1 MNAIEKIISQMN
13 EAAEQERAALEQEER
28 MKIDQNFEQKRTQIE
43 TEHQKQKE
51 KQIELLEKKKY
62 RQLRNR
68 QQVEVRQENLNAKQ
82 EFLRRLFA
90 DAIAE
95 MENWDESEQIQFI
108 KNSLYSLPLTGKV
121 AFIAGE
127 KSAAYL
133 SQTLLDEWNNELPFT
148 MVLSDESV
156 AGQAGFLINDQ
167 GVQYNFL
174 FSSLVQDIQG
184 TMSFEIANQLFE

>member
-28 MKIDQNFEQKRTQIE
+28 MKIDQNFEQKRTQVE

-51 KQIELLEKKKY
+51 KQIELLEKKY

-90 DAIAE
+90 DAVTE

-108 KNSLYSLPLTGKV
+108 KNALYSLPLTGKV

-133 SQTLLDEWNNELPFT
+133 SQTLLDEWNNELPFM
-148 MVLSDESV
+148 MVLSDETV
-156 AGQAGFLINDQ
+156 ADQAGFLINAQ

>member
-28 MKIDQNFEQKRTQIE
+28 IKIDQNFEQKRTQIE

-51 KQIELLEKKKY
+51 KQIELLEKKY

>member
-1 MNAIEKIISQMN
+1 MNAIEKIVSQMN

-28 MKIDQNFEQKRTQIE
+28 MKIDQNFEQKRTQVE

-51 KQIELLEKKKY
+51 KQIELLEKKY

-90 DAIAE
+90 DAVTE

-108 KNSLYSLPLTGKV
+108 KNALYSLPLTGKV

-133 SQTLLDEWNNELPFT
+133 SQTLLDEWNNELPFM
-148 MVLSDESV
+148 MVLSDETV
-156 AGQAGFLINDQ
+156 ADQAGFLINDQ

>member
-51 KQIELLEKKKY
+51 KQIELLEKKY

-121 AFIAGE
+121 TFITGE

-133 SQTLLDEWNNELPFT
+133 SQTLLDEWNNELPFM
-148 MVLSDESV
+148 MVLSDETV
-156 AGQAGFLINDQ
+156 ADQAGFLINDQ

>member
-28 MKIDQNFEQKRTQIE
+28 MKIDQNFEQKRTQVE

-51 KQIELLEKKKY
+51 KQIELLEKKY

-68 QQVEVRQENLNAKQ
+68 QQVEVR
-82 EFLRRLFA
+82 RLFA
-90 DAIAE
+90 DAVTE

-108 KNSLYSLPLTGKV
+108 KNALYSLPLTGKV

-133 SQTLLDEWNNELPFT
+133 SQTLLDEWNNELPFM
-148 MVLSDESV
+148 MVLSDETV
-156 AGQAGFLINDQ
+156 ADQAGFLINDQ

>member
-13 EAAEQERAALEQEER
+13 EEAEQERAALEQEER

-51 KQIELLEKKKY
+51 KQIELLEKKY

>member
-28 MKIDQNFEQKRTQIE
+28 MKIDQNFEQKRTQVE

-51 KQIELLEKKKY
+51 KQIELLEKKY

-90 DAIAE
+90 DAVTE

-108 KNSLYSLPLTGKV
+108 KNALYSLPLTGKV

-133 SQTLLDEWNNELPFT
+133 SQTLLDEWNNELPFM
-148 MVLSDESV
+148 MVLSDETV
-156 AGQAGFLINDQ
+156 ADQAGFLINDQ

-184 TMSFEIANQLFE
+184 TMSFELANQLFE

>member
-28 MKIDQNFEQKRTQIE
+28 MKIDQNFEQKRTQVEI
-43 TEHQKQKE
+43 EHQKQKE
-51 KQIELLEKKKY
+51 KQIELLEKKY

-90 DAIAE
+90 DAVTE

-108 KNSLYSLPLTGKV
+108 KNALYSLPLTGKV

-133 SQTLLDEWNNELPFT
+133 SQTLLDEWNNELPFM
-148 MVLSDESV
+148 MVLSDETV
-156 AGQAGFLINDQ
+156 ADQAGFLINDQ

>member
-28 MKIDQNFEQKRTQIE
+28 MKIDQSFEQKRTQVE

-51 KQIELLEKKKY
+51 KQIELLEKKY

-90 DAIAE
+90 DAVTE

-108 KNSLYSLPLTGKV
+108 KNALYSLPLTGKV

-133 SQTLLDEWNNELPFT
+133 SQTLLDEWNNELPFM
-148 MVLSDESV
+148 MVLSDETV
-156 AGQAGFLINDQ
+156 ADQAGFLINDQ

>member
-28 MKIDQNFEQKRTQIE
+28 MKIDQNFEQKRTQVE

-51 KQIELLEKKKY
+51 KQIELLEKKY

-90 DAIAE
+90 DAVTE

-108 KNSLYSLPLTGKV
+108 KNALYSLPLTGKV

-133 SQTLLDEWNNELPFT
+133 SQTLLDEWNNELPFM
-148 MVLSDESV
+148 MVLNDETV
-156 AGQAGFLINDQ
+156 ADQAGFLINDQ

>member
-51 KQIELLEKKKY
+51 KQIELLEKKY

-82 EFLRRLFA
+82 EFLRRLFV

>member
-51 KQIELLEKKKY
+51 KQIELLEKKY

-148 MVLSDESV
+148 MVLSGESV

>member
-28 MKIDQNFEQKRTQIE
+28 MKIDQNFEQKRTQVE

-51 KQIELLEKKKY
+51 KQIELLEKKY

-82 EFLRRLFA
+82 KFLRRLFA
-90 DAIAE
+90 DAVTE

-108 KNSLYSLPLTGKV
+108 KNALYSLPLTGKV

-133 SQTLLDEWNNELPFT
+133 SQTLLDEWNNELPFM
-148 MVLSDESV
+148 MVLSDETV
-156 AGQAGFLINDQ
+156 ADQAGFLINDQ

>member
-28 MKIDQNFEQKRTQIE
+28 MKIDQNFEQKRTQVE

-51 KQIELLEKKKY
+51 KQIELLEKKY

-90 DAIAE
+90 DAVTE

-108 KNSLYSLPLTGKV
+108 KNALYSLPLTGKV

-133 SQTLLDEWNNELPFT
+133 SQTLLDEWNNELPFM
-148 MVLSDESV
+148 MVLSDETV
-156 AGQAGFLINDQ
+156 ADQEGFLINDQ

>member
-28 MKIDQNFEQKRTQIE
+28 MKIDQNFEQKRTQVE

-51 KQIELLEKKKY
+51 KQIELLKKKY

-90 DAIAE
+90 DAVTE

-108 KNSLYSLPLTGKV
+108 KNALYSLPLTGKV

-133 SQTLLDEWNNELPFT
+133 SQTLLDEWNNELPF
-148 MVLSDESV
+148 MMILSDETV
-156 AGQAGFLINDQ
+156 ADQAGFLINDQ

>member
-28 MKIDQNFEQKRTQIE
+28 MKIDQNFEQKRTQVE
-43 TEHQKQKE
+43 TKHQKQKE
-51 KQIELLEKKKY
+51 KQIELLEKKY

-82 EFLRRLFA
+82 EFLRQLFA
-90 DAIAE
+90 DAVTE

-108 KNSLYSLPLTGKV
+108 KNALYSLPLTGKV

-133 SQTLLDEWNNELPFT
+133 SQTLLDEWNNELPFM
-148 MVLSDESV
+148 MVLSDETV
-156 AGQAGFLINDQ
+156 ADQAGFLINDQ

>member
-13 EAAEQERAALEQEER
+13 EAAEQERVALEQEER

-51 KQIELLEKKKY
+51 KQIELLEKKY

>member
-13 EAAEQERAALEQEER
+13 EAAEQERAALEQKER
-28 MKIDQNFEQKRTQIE
+28 MKIDQNFEQKRTQVE

-51 KQIELLEKKKY
+51 KQIELLEKKY

-90 DAIAE
+90 DAVTE

-108 KNSLYSLPLTGKV
+108 KNALYSLPLTGKV

-133 SQTLLDEWNNELPFT
+133 SQTLLDEWNNELPFM
-148 MVLSDESV
+148 MVLSDETV
-156 AGQAGFLINDQ
+156 ADQAGFLINDQ
-167 GVQYNFL
+167 GVQYNFI

>member
-51 KQIELLEKKKY
+51 KQIELLEKKY

-108 KNSLYSLPLTGKV
+108 KNSFYSLPLTGKV
-121 AFIAGE
+121 TFIAGE

>member
-28 MKIDQNFEQKRTQIE
+28 MKIDQNFEQKRTQVE

-51 KQIELLEKKKY
+51 KQIELLEKKY

-90 DAIAE
+90 DAVTE

-108 KNSLYSLPLTGKV
+108 KNALYSLPLTGKV

-133 SQTLLDEWNNELPFT
+133 SQTLLDEWNNELPFI
-148 MVLSDESV
+148 MVLSDETV
-156 AGQAGFLINDQ
+156 ADQAGFLINDQ

>member
-1 MNAIEKIISQMN
+1 MIKRIPTLNR
-13 EAAEQERAALEQEER
+13 AAEQERAALEQEER
-28 MKIDQNFEQKRTQIE
+28 MKIDQNFEQKRTQVE

-51 KQIELLEKKKY
+51 KQIELLEKKY

-90 DAIAE
+90 DAVTE

-108 KNSLYSLPLTGKV
+108 KNALYSLPLTGKV

-133 SQTLLDEWNNELPFT
+133 SQTLLDEWNNELPFM
-148 MVLSDESV
+148 MVLSDETV
-156 AGQAGFLINDQ
+156 ADQAGFLINDQ

>member
-1 MNAIEKIISQMN
+1 M
-13 EAAEQERAALEQEER
+13 
-28 MKIDQNFEQKRTQIE
+28 
-43 TEHQKQKE
+43 
-51 KQIELLEKKKY
+51 
-62 RQLRNR
+62 
-68 QQVEVRQENLNAKQ
+68 NAKQ

-133 SQTLLDEWNNELPFT
+133 SQTLLDEWN
-148 MVLSDESV
+148 DESV

>member
-28 MKIDQNFEQKRTQIE
+28 MKIDQNFEQKRTQVE

-51 KQIELLEKKKY
+51 KQIELLEKKY

-90 DAIAE
+90 DAVTE

-108 KNSLYSLPLTGKV
+108 KNALYSLPLTGKV

-133 SQTLLDEWNNELPFT
+133 SQTLLDEWNNELPF
-148 MVLSDESV
+148 MMILSDEIV
-156 AGQAGFLINDQ
+156 ADQAGFLINDQ

>member
-28 MKIDQNFEQKRTQIE
+28 MKIDQNFEQKRTQVE

-51 KQIELLEKKKY
+51 KQIELLKKKY

-90 DAIAE
+90 DAVTE

-108 KNSLYSLPLTGKV
+108 KNALYSLPLTGKV

-133 SQTLLDEWNNELPFT
+133 SQTLLDEWNNELPFM
-148 MVLSDESV
+148 MVLSDETV
-156 AGQAGFLINDQ
+156 ADQAGFLINDQ

>member
-28 MKIDQNFEQKRTQIE
+28 MKIDQNFEQKRTQVE

-51 KQIELLEKKKY
+51 KQIELLEKKY

-90 DAIAE
+90 DAVTE

-108 KNSLYSLPLTGKV
+108 KNALYSLPLTGKV

-133 SQTLLDEWNNELPFT
+133 SQTLLDEWNNELPFM
-148 MVLSDESV
+148 MVLSDETV
-156 AGQAGFLINDQ
+156 ADHAGFLINDQ

>member
-28 MKIDQNFEQKRTQIE
+28 MKIDQNFEQKRTQVE

-51 KQIELLEKKKY
+51 KQIELLEKKY
-62 RQLRNR
+62 RQLRNH

-90 DAIAE
+90 DAVTE

-108 KNSLYSLPLTGKV
+108 KNALYSLPLTGKV

-133 SQTLLDEWNNELPFT
+133 SQTLLDEWNNELPFM
-148 MVLSDESV
+148 MVLSDETV
-156 AGQAGFLINDQ
+156 ADQAGFLINDQ

>member
-28 MKIDQNFEQKRTQIE
+28 MKIDQNFEQKRTQVE

-51 KQIELLEKKKY
+51 KQIELLEKKY

-68 QQVEVRQENLNAKQ
+68 QQVEVRQEKFKAKQ

-90 DAIAE
+90 DAVTE

-108 KNSLYSLPLTGKV
+108 KNALYSLPLTGKV

-133 SQTLLDEWNNELPFT
+133 SQTLLDEWNNELPFM
-148 MVLSDESV
+148 MVLSDETV
-156 AGQAGFLINDQ
+156 ADQAGFLINDQ

>member
-28 MKIDQNFEQKRTQIE
+28 MKIDQNFEQKRTQVE

-51 KQIELLEKKKY
+51 KQIELLEKKY

-90 DAIAE
+90 DAVTE

-108 KNSLYSLPLTGKV
+108 KNVLYSLPLTGKV

-133 SQTLLDEWNNELPFT
+133 SQTLLDEWNNELPFM
-148 MVLSDESV
+148 MVLSDETV
-156 AGQAGFLINDQ
+156 ADQAGFLINDQ

>member
-28 MKIDQNFEQKRTQIE
+28 MKIDQNFEQKRTQVE

-51 KQIELLEKKKY
+51 KQIELLEKKY

-90 DAIAE
+90 DAVTE

-108 KNSLYSLPLTGKV
+108 KNALYSLPLTGKV
-121 AFIAGE
+121 AFIAGK

-133 SQTLLDEWNNELPFT
+133 SQTLLDEWNNELPFM
-148 MVLSDESV
+148 MVLSDETV
-156 AGQAGFLINDQ
+156 ADQAGFLINDQ

>member
-28 MKIDQNFEQKRTQIE
+28 MKIDQNFEQKRTQVE

-51 KQIELLEKKKY
+51 KQIELLEKKY

-90 DAIAE
+90 DAVTE

-108 KNSLYSLPLTGKV
+108 KNALYSLPLTGKV

-133 SQTLLDEWNNELPFT
+133 SQTLLDEWNNELPFM
-148 MVLSDESV
+148 MVLSDETV
-156 AGQAGFLINDQ
+156 ADQAGFLINDQ
-167 GVQYNFL
+167 GVQYNFP

>member
-28 MKIDQNFEQKRTQIE
+28 MKIDQNFEQKRTQVE

-51 KQIELLEKKKY
+51 KQIELLEKKY

-90 DAIAE
+90 DAVTE

-108 KNSLYSLPLTGKV
+108 KNALYSLPLTGKV

-133 SQTLLDEWNNELPFT
+133 SQKLLDEWNNELPFM
-148 MVLSDESV
+148 MVLSDETV
-156 AGQAGFLINDQ
+156 ADQAGFLINDQ

>member
-28 MKIDQNFEQKRTQIE
+28 MKIDQNFEQKRTQVE

-51 KQIELLEKKKY
+51 KQIELLEKKY

-90 DAIAE
+90 DAVTE

-108 KNSLYSLPLTGKV
+108 KNALYSLPLTGKV

-127 KSAAYL
+127 ISAAYL
-133 SQTLLDEWNNELPFT
+133 SQTLLDEWNNELPFM
-148 MVLSDESV
+148 MVLSDETV
-156 AGQAGFLINDQ
+156 ADQAGFLINDQ

>member
-28 MKIDQNFEQKRTQIE
+28 MKIDQNFEQKRTQVE

-51 KQIELLEKKKY
+51 KQIELLEKKY

-82 EFLRRLFA
+82 EFLRQLFA
-90 DAIAE
+90 DAVTE

-108 KNSLYSLPLTGKV
+108 KNALYSLPLTGKV

-133 SQTLLDEWNNELPFT
+133 SQTLLDEWNNELPFM
-148 MVLSDESV
+148 MVLSDETV
-156 AGQAGFLINDQ
+156 ADQAGFLINDQ